1 MNSNN
6 SSQIDNVK
14 TFSDDQCF
22 PVTDVSSSPMVH
34 YSLNLGSLNGD
45 PIYS

>member
-22 PVTDVSSSPMVH
+22 PVTGYEGEEALP
-34 YSLNLGSLNGD
+34 
-45 PIYS
+45 